1 MEFIWGRIKPF
12 FGYSWV
18 RRVARKVGHVA
29 RKTISFVR
37 KAVPVAK
44 KVHQA
49 YKCGKMIWT
58 VGKGIASLL
67 GDGNVEKHTLEE
79 IRRIKEEV
87 SFLVMLFAKS
97 MKIRQKVQKY
107 V

>member
-1 MEFIWGRIKPF
+1 
-12 FGYSWV
+12 
-18 RRVARKVGHVA
+18 
-29 RKTISFVR
+29 
-37 KAVPVAK
+37 
-44 KVHQA
+44 
-49 YKCGKMIWT
+49 MIWT